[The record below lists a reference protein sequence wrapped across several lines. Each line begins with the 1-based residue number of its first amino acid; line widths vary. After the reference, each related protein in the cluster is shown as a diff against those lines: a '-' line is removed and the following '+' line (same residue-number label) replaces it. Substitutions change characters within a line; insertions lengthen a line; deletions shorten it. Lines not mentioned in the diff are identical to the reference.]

1 MQNRLISLD
10 VFRGMT
16 IAGMVLVN
24 NPGGSPVYWPLDH
37 AEWNGLTPTDWIFPF
52 FLFIVGIS
60 ISISLGKYAGGNAS
74 VNERASSKS
83 IYWRIVKRAASIYL
97 LGAAISIVPFFQFQ
111 STDAPD
117 PLKMLI
123 WLAFSA
129 SLFFFLL
136 RKYWLALGLLIMG
149 LLGIAGMNLAG
160 YNVVRYNYETLR
172 IFGVLQRIAVC
183 YLVASLIFLHTNW
196 KQQLGI
202 GIALLFVY
210 WLIITTIPVPGC
222 EITSVSDKACNL
234 AAWIDRTILGE
245 NHIWR
250 FGKVYD
256 PEGILSTIP
265 AIVTTISGVLTGTWL
280 KFSSPPYE
288 GGVVAAS
295 ADRVVL
301 SDTGEKNP
309 VATAPGSDTRLNKV
323 SGMFFFGVALL
334 ALGLIWNSY
343 FPMNKSLWT
352 SSYVLATTGLALLT
366 LGFCYWLI
374 DIKDYKKWATPFE
387 IFGVNAIA
395 LFVFT
400 GIFARM
406 IAAYRVTG
414 ADGQLISIGRW
425 VMLHIF
431 LPIAQPIDASWMFAV
446 SFILLWLFLMWLLYQ
461 KKIYIKV

>member
-1 MQNRLISLD
+1 MAEQSNRLISLD

-52 FLFIVGIS
+52 FLFIVGVS
-60 ISISLGKYAGGNAS
+60 ISISLGRRVAEKPDAKA
-74 VNERASSKS
+74 
-83 IYWRIVKRAASIYL
+83 YWKIVSRAASIYL
-97 LGAAISIVPFFQFQ
+97 LGAAISILPFFQFQ

-129 SLFFFLL
+129 ALFFLL
-136 RKYWLALGLLIMG
+136 LRNYKVAAALAVAGLV
-149 LLGIAGMNLAG
+149 GIAGMNLAG
-160 YNVVRYNYETLR
+160 YNVVPYNYGTLR
-172 IFGVLQRIAVC
+172 IAGVLQRISVC
-183 YLVASLIFLHTNW
+183 YLVTAIVFLHTTW
-196 KQQLGI
+196 KQQV
-202 GIALLFVY
+202 GIAVGLLLGY
-210 WLIITTIPVPGC
+210 WLIMTTIPVPGC
-222 EITSVSDKACNL
+222 EVTSVSDKACNL
-234 AAWIDRTILGE
+234 AAYIDRMIIGE

-280 KFSSPPYE
+280 TRRDKGQGTSDEISDQPSSLVPDH
-288 GGVVAAS
+288 S
-295 ADRVVL
+295 
-301 SDTGEKNP
+301 S
-309 VATAPGSDTRLNKV
+309 LNKV
-323 SGMFFFGVALL
+323 SGLFGVGIALL

-343 FPMNKSLWT
+343 FPMNKALWT

-374 DIKDYKKWATPFE
+374 DIKGYRRWAKPFE
-387 IFGVNAIA
+387 IFGSNALA

-400 GIFARM
+400 GLFARM
-406 IAAYRVTG
+406 ISAYRVSG
-414 ADGQLISIGRW
+414 ADGQPVSIQRF
-425 VMLHIF
+425 VMQNVF
-431 LPIAQPIDASWMFAV
+431 SPVFRPIDASLAFAI
-446 SFILLWLFLMWLLYQ
+446 SFILLWLFLMWLLYRKQ
-461 KKIYIKV
+461 IYVKV